1 MALKLSD
8 AGFLDHL
15 KMSQNRSP
23 EIHFNLIEKWK
34 NCTYPVVKN
43 VWSVVWPCGCHQTI
57 AETLRNTSNIN
68 KLVVRPIFLQ
78 EIIEK
83 VASYTWPSLEGGWGD
98 LLQKERFRLKKGTWI
113 TFHDMWPFILPFI
126 PNQASYRVN
135 WCPLWRCK
143 CFWRHW
149 RQSGDPRGRENWK
162 LP

>member
-34 NCTYPVVKN
+34 NFTFPVVKN
-43 VWSVVWPCGCHQTI
+43 VWSVVWPRRYHQTI

-68 KLVVRPIFLQ
+68 KLVVRPIFSQ

-83 VASYTWPSLEGGWGD
+83 VDSYTWSSLEGGWGD
-98 LLQKERFRLKKGTWI
+98 LLQKERFRLKKRDMNHFSWYVAIYT
-113 TFHDMWPFILPFI
+113 TFYTKP
-126 PNQASYRVN
+126 S
-135 WCPLWRCK
+135 
-143 CFWRHW
+143 
-149 RQSGDPRGRENWK
+149 
-162 LP
+162 